1 MAQDNDES
9 RRNAER
15 MGRGVKEGMNGG
27 VSRNAHTQGESRDAT
42 ESPELRRGAGTG
54 GSDKGEGGYGDSS
67 GFTGGTSAPRDTGAT
82 GARTRTDDV
91 GRQAESGM
99 ETDPD
104 AGARGTSGGAR
115 VTEDMREQ
123 GDGADGGA
131 SR

>member
-15 MGRGVKEGMNGG
+15 VGRGVKEGMNGG
-27 VSRNAHTQGESRDAT
+27 VSRNAHTQGENRDAT
-42 ESPELRRGAGTG
+42 ESPELRRSA
-54 GSDKGEGGYGDSS
+54 SANDAGEGGYGDSS

-82 GARTRTDDV
+82 SARTRTDDV

-131 SR
+131 GR